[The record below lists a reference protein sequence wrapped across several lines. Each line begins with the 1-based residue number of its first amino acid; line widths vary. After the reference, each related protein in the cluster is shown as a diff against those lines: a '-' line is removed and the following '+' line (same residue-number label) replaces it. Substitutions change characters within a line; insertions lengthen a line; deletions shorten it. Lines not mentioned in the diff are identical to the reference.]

1 MESRVSSRRLFRP
14 LLAVLLIGGAGFLS
28 TAQAQTKPT
37 EQAAAHAPLK
47 APDTM
52 AERVR
57 GCTACHGTQ
66 GQGTDNDY
74 FPRLAGKPAEYL
86 YNQLV
91 NFRDGRRKYPPM
103 NYLLTYLND
112 DYLHEIAQHF
122 SEQRPPYPTPAKP
135 TLPATT
141 VERGRQL
148 ALHGDPARKLPACVA
163 CHGTALTGMQPAIP
177 GLVGLHSDYLSAQIG
192 AWRSGTRH
200 AKAPDCMHEIASK
213 LSDED
218 VTAVTAWLAAQPAPA
233 NPVPAPARSMKTP
246 LACGSEPQ

>member
-1 MESRVSSRRLFRP
+1 
-14 LLAVLLIGGAGFLS
+14 
-28 TAQAQTKPT
+28 
-37 EQAAAHAPLK
+37 
-47 APDTM
+47 
-52 AERVR
+52 
-57 GCTACHGTQ
+57 
-66 GQGTDNDY
+66 
-74 FPRLAGKPAEYL
+74 
-86 YNQLV
+86 QLV

-103 NYLLTYLND
+103 NYLLTYLSD
-112 DYLHEIAQHF
+112 DYLREIAQHF
-122 SEQRPPYPTPAKP
+122 SDERPPYPAPTKP
-135 TLPATT
+135 TVPAAV
-141 VERGRQL
+141 VERGKQL

-163 CHGTALTGMQPAIP
+163 CHGNGLTGMQPAIP

-200 AKAPDCMHEIASK
+200 AKAPDCMHDVASK